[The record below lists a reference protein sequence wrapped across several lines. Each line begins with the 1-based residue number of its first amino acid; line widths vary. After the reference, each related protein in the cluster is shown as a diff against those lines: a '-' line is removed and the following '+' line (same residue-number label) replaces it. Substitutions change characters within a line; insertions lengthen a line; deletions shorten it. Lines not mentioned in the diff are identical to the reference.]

1 MNEFLNKEEVK
12 EEQLSRCSDSCRNYA
27 TGTENSNQKYSE
39 MYLLTFQMAK
49 IQKLDNALFVGKAVG
64 TQAISYVAESEC
76 KLVQALRRGSGDI
89 YTSNYETG
97 EGTEEFCSVIFELQV
112 LT

>member
-1 MNEFLNKEEVK
+1 MDILLVLKHK
-12 EEQLSRCSDSCRNYA
+12 KKCLSSPILR
-27 TGTENSNQKYSE
+27 ENSSQKYSE

-76 KLVQALRRGSGDI
+76 KIVQALRRGSGDI